1 MFGKQDLIDAMALE
15 CDVAKHLF
23 AKLPREDWAA
33 TLAWRPSP
41 VQRSTEELLRFLSYC
56 GLGAS
61 LACVE
66 GSWDGWQ
73 REAQRG
79 EEMGIDG
86 FAAAMDRQKE
96 EITALLAGLAE
107 EEVSTRT
114 AKNPLGQELSLGG
127 ALMDMPLRWLV
138 GYRMQL
144 FLYARALGADIG
156 TRDCWYGFSREKP
169 AQ

>member
-1 MFGKQDLIDAMALE
+1 MFGKQDLIEAMALE

-33 TLAWRPSP
+33 TLAWRPAP
-41 VQRSTEELLRFLSYC
+41 AQRSTGELLRYLSYC
-56 GLGAS
+56 GIGAAT
-61 LACVE
+61 ACVE
-66 GSWDGWQ
+66 GTWEGWK
-73 REAQRG
+73 RVAQRG
-79 EEMGIDG
+79 EEMSPDD

-107 EEVSTRT
+107 EDFSTRT
-114 AKNPLGQELSLGG
+114 AKNPRGLEMSLGR
-127 ALMDMPLRWLV
+127 ALIDMPLRWLG

-144 FLYARALGADIG
+144 FLYARSLGADIG
-156 TRDCWYGFSREKP
+156 TPDCWYGFSREQP

>member
-41 VQRSTEELLRFLSYC
+41 AQRSTEELLRFLSYC
-56 GLGAS
+56 GIGAC

-66 GSWDGWQ
+66 GTWDGWK
-73 REAQRG
+73 RVAQRG
-79 EEMGIDG
+79 EEMGVDD

-96 EITALLAGLAE
+96 EITSLLGDLAE
-107 EEVSTRT
+107 EDFSHRT
-114 AKNPLGQELSLGG
+114 AKNPLGHELSLGR
-127 ALMDMPLRWLV
+127 ALMDMPQRWLV
-138 GYRMQL
+138 GYRMQM
-144 FLYARALGADIG
+144 FLYARALGAEVA
-156 TRDCWYGFSREKP
+156 TPDCWYGFSNEKP
-169 AQ
+169 K